1 MKYSNYIGIF
11 AGALML
17 ASAFMPWVYIASIDT
32 SVTGFG
38 AVKTIFGKPALMN
51 AILMT
56 VHVILFLLP
65 FMWAKRINPFIGAI
79 TVAWAIRNFLLL
91 STCRNGECPQKQIW
105 LYIYLIAAVVVAVM
119 TLLPDMKVKK
129 N

>member
-11 AGALML
+11 AGAVML
-17 ASAFMPWVYIASIDT
+17 AVAFMPWVYISSIQT
-32 SVTGFG
+32 NVTGFG

-51 AILMT
+51 AFLMIP
-56 VHVILFLLP
+56 HVILFLLP

-105 LYIYLIAAVVVAVM
+105 LYVYLIAAIVVAVM
-119 TLLPDMKVKK
+119 TVLPDVKVKQK
-129 N
+129 

>member
-1 MKYSNYIGIF
+1 MKYSNYIGIL
-11 AGALML
+11 AGAIML
-17 ASAFMPWVYIASIDT
+17 YAAFMPWVYIASIT
-32 SVTGFG
+32 TTVTGFG

-51 AILMT
+51 AFLMIP
-56 VHVILFLLP
+56 HVILFLLP

-105 LYIYLIAAVVVAVM
+105 LYVYLVAAIVVAVM
-119 TLLPDMKVKK
+119 TVLPDVKVKQK
-129 N
+129 